1 MLFLFVLFPNPY
13 ISAAA
18 RCLITQA
25 NVDWFHE
32 SSEIHTLT
40 NSHTP
45 RITLLAV
52 PGSQSV
58 YAAVHPPPADYP
70 PFWKLSVIPEF
81 QRTIIK

>member
-32 SSEIHTLT
+32 SIHSLNQIKKKTDKL
-40 NSHTP
+40 
-45 RITLLAV
+45 
-52 PGSQSV
+52 GSV
-58 YAAVHPPPADYP
+58 TVARFRGFRAR
-70 PFWKLSVIPEF
+70 FRFEF
-81 QRTIIK
+81 GIA